1 MRELSHALLKN
12 FHAIVPSHWSNVYV
26 SPHGRLTT
34 KYPSTKSPSRRRQV
48 MSIPGLDQD
57 EPVQDFREA
66 VVQSK
71 VLEVKK
77 ESEWRFE
84 VNVSRTVTLKVC

>member
-1 MRELSHALLKN
+1 
-12 FHAIVPSHWSNVYV
+12 
-26 SPHGRLTT
+26 
-34 KYPSTKSPSRRRQV
+34 

-57 EPVQDFREA
+57 EPVQEFREA

-71 VLEVKK
+71 ILEVKK

-84 VNVSRTVTLKVC
+84 VNVSRTVTVKVC